1 MEPIRVPAP
10 SPSSFNKHRPPSDL
24 LLSQLKY
31 FQHLDEKHDLGVDP
45 SFAKDIETEAG
56 AARYITQMTRA
67 IRAKALAAEKVA
79 GTRPALKLVA
89 KPAAAASR
97 ETGIALAAAAE
108 TPTPK
113 GKSKSPAAKGPSKP
127 PKRKK
132 P

>member
-31 FQHLDEKHDLGVDP
+31 FHHLDEKHDLGVDP
-45 SFAKDIETEAG
+45 SFAKDIGTEAG

-67 IRAKALAAEKVA
+67 IRAKAFAAGKGTVA
-79 GTRPALKLVA
+79 GAGPALKLVA
-89 KPAAAASR
+89 KPSAAASR
-97 ETGIALAAAAE
+97 RSGIALAAAAE
-108 TPTPK
+108 TPK
-113 GKSKSPAAKGPSKP
+113 GKSRSSATKGSPKPRKG
-127 PKRKK
+127 KK